1 MTKEE
6 LLALTAQNARLR
18 AVLQGIADFFP
29 GAISGKVEWI
39 FGERRLAA
47 ELQVAL
53 AESPAQSLEAVRAK
67 EYAMRE
73 ALQFVLD
80 CGHEDVDWCGASTKE
95 SALSVC
101 RRALEA
107 TPEQC
112 ASRLEAVRA
121 EARKEAERGKVSS
134 TFGDLVKGCETL
146 SHRVES
152 HVWDN
157 MPMWE
162 QRDWLIAQAELLHQ
176 QWCEKWRKTLDR
188 ESDSKAELQEALES
202 DRINVIEGVNRLTK
216 EIESRAWLS
225 TGARSSYEW
234 DDARYQQEFRD
245 AAEAILKA
253 LEPLKKIGA
262 DLSNCPADAK
272 RSLERMRA
280 EAGRERA
287 VRELRSCADSLWATA
302 ETFIDA
308 THPGWRPALKAAS
321 ERCHSRAE
329 KIAREAK

>member
-1 MTKEE
+1 MTNEE
-6 LLALTAQNARLR
+6 LQARVEVLTAQNARLR
-18 AVLQGIADFFP
+18 EALEEIRRTPNRPFPDAGAHSHRAFGMAVWEAWT
-29 GAISGKVEWI
+29 AIQ
-39 FGERRLAA
+39 RRT
-47 ELQVAL
+47 EKAL
-53 AESPAQSLEAVRAK
+53 AETPA
-67 EYAMRE
+67 
-73 ALQFVLD
+73 
-80 CGHEDVDWCGASTKE
+80 E
-95 SALSVC
+95 S
-101 RRALEA
+101 
-107 TPEQC
+107 
-112 ASRLEAVRA
+112 LEAVRA

-216 EIESRAWLS
+216 EIESRAWLA
-225 TGARSSYEW
+225 TGSRGSYEW

-287 VRELRSCADSLWATA
+287 VRELRACADSLWATA